1 MYYLLI
7 AAAAGL
13 SVPADNSPITTI
25 DVTSQIASEL
35 TAYDTRR
42 IQYKVRTW
50 ESELK
55 RDVQIYF
62 GTFDSLEACKAVR
75 ADIRASLTSVGEEQA
90 TRSGCFESRNSAGAT
105 DS

>member
-7 AAAAGL
+7 AAAAGMG
-13 SVPADNSPITTI
+13 VPADNAPLTTI
-25 DVTSQIASEL
+25 DVTSAPASGL

-50 ESELK
+50 ENELK
-55 RDVQIYF
+55 SNIDVYF
-62 GTFDSLEACKAVR
+62 GTFDSEEACKAVR
-75 ADIRASLTSVGEEQA
+75 SQIRSTLGNQEEA
-90 TRSGCFESRNSAGAT
+90 TRSGCFESRESAGAA